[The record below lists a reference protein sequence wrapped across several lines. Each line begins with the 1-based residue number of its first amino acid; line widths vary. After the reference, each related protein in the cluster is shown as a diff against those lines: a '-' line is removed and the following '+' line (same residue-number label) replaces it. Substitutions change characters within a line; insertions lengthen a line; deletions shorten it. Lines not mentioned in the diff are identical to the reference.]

1 MHFAQKNWEP
11 FVYQRL
17 NDIIEQYRQPDQ
29 TPTSQRAYAVFDF
42 DNTSAIGDVEDNL
55 MMYFLDHL
63 IYRLSPDELYE
74 IMTSGPFAFDTM
86 MEPGNLHLTPRNL
99 ALDIRM
105 QYEWL
110 FNHYIHSA
118 ELTLA
123 AVKQTEQYRDFS
135 AKLRYY
141 YKWVN
146 TNFKRLA
153 GEPWLTYWF
162 SGYTPEELIALTRLM
177 LKEALVKP
185 FKVLQMT
192 SSPQFPGHTGVVE
205 TNFVSGLSFPPEL
218 IDLYVAFQQANIETY
233 VVSASPIDV
242 VRTAATEY
250 GYNVPRDHVIG
261 MRYSLNS
268 EGRIQAK
275 MAPETYITKQAGKT
289 EAIKQLIAPHFEN
302 RQPIALFGDSMGDYD
317 MMMRFDRV
325 ALNVLFN
332 CYHQDNTQD
341 IVDIALGSLNQANAK
356 YVLQGRDENQGSLRA
371 SSGTIPIGKKTEV
384 VSMIQE
390 L

>member
-1 MHFAQKNWEP
+1 MHLARKNWEP

-17 NDIIEQYRQPDQ
+17 NDIIEQFRQTEQ
-29 TPTSQRAYAVFDF
+29 TPKSQRAYVVFDF

-63 IYRLSPDELYE
+63 VYRLSPDELYDS
-74 IMTSGPFAFDTM
+74 MTSGPFDFDTTI
-86 MEPGNLHLTPRNL
+86 EPGKPHLTPSNL
-99 ALDIRM
+99 AKDIRM

-110 FNHYIHSA
+110 YNHYIDQA
-118 ELTLA
+118 DLTLA
-123 AVKQTEQYRDFS
+123 EVKKTEHYRDFA

-146 TNFKRLA
+146 SNFQRVA

-162 SGYTPEELIALTRLM
+162 SGYTPEELVALTHSM
-177 LKEALVKP
+177 LREALVKP
-185 FKVLQMT
+185 FAVLQMT
-192 SSPQFPGHTGVVE
+192 SSPQLPGHTGVVE

-218 IDLYVAFQQANIETY
+218 LNLYGAFQQANIETY

-268 EGRIQAK
+268 DGQIQAA
-275 MAPETYITKQAGKT
+275 MAPETYITKQTGKT
-289 EAIKQLIAPHFEN
+289 EAIKQLIAPHHEN

-317 MMMRFDRV
+317 MMMRFDGV
-325 ALNVLFN
+325 TLNVLFN
-332 CYHQDNTQD
+332 CYHQDDTQD
-341 IVDIALGSLNQANAK
+341 IVNIALGSLNQTNAQF
-356 YVLQGRDENQGSLRA
+356 VLQGRDENQGSLRA
-371 SSGTIPIGKKTEV
+371 SSGTIPIGKKTEIL
-384 VSMIQE
+384 SMVQD